1 MRKLLRSWLAAALL
15 GLCAATC
22 AFAAP
27 QPLQL
32 DVAKD
37 QPVELGDAGLAWIDE
52 TGQASPEVVADGT
65 GIQWAPTH
73 ENAIYRIAPGKTLW
87 VKFTVIVPGT
97 ERWYL
102 QIPYPAVDKV
112 TLYGLEGTGGWGQE
126 AGDTIAVGDWPVPHR
141 FPLLPLAPGPQQY
154 LVRIQ
159 NTHSFSAPLEFVSD
173 AYLLRDA
180 QQSSV
185 VLGIYFGLAGLA
197 IVLAI
202 MSAVSLR
209 DRSYALYAVSVFF
222 MALTQASLTGIA
234 GLDLW
239 PNSPWW
245 NDFSVLALPV
255 LGVGSLQWFFSE
267 VVSMRERSLPL
278 HYTMIAIG
286 VLSLAAAAG
295 IALLDPAIRVKILVS
310 YIAGAGT
317 VGLLS
322 VLWAARRGDRWASWL
337 LLGSLPVA
345 IGAAFPSLRA
355 AGVIPESFWTMHG
368 MQLGMSFELPIVLLI
383 LILRSEQRREH
394 TRRLQG
400 FDKIDPATGLLNATT
415 FVQGLGRMM
424 ARSQRLRYQ
433 SAVLVVDII
442 NVDQIRRTYG
452 VRSAEELP
460 LQVAGRLLAAARDI
474 DAVARLGEYR
484 FGMLIEGPLSPEDAA
499 SEGPRIV
506 ARCLMP
512 FKDKPVEWVA
522 HVRVAQTIV
531 PTQRADSKQVIERLE
546 GLLANVSPESKRAV
560 FTLTS

>member
-1 MRKLLRSWLAAALL
+1 MPKLTGGRWVAALVAL
-15 GLCAATC
+15 LACVC
-22 AFAAP
+22 AFAAHEP
-27 QPLQL
+27 VLLDAAQEQPLRL
-32 DVAKD
+32 
-37 QPVELGDAGLAWIDE
+37 AGKALAWVDE
-52 TGQASPEVVADGT
+52 AGHATPETVADGA
-65 GIQWAPTH
+65 GIQWTPMH
-73 ENAIYRIAPGKTLW
+73 DGAIYRIGPGKTLW
-87 VKFTVIVPGT
+87 VRFTVSVPGT

-126 AGDTIAVGDWPVPHR
+126 AGDTIAVADWPVPHR
-141 FPLLPLAPGPQQY
+141 FPLLPLSPGPQQY

-159 NTHSFSAPLEFVSD
+159 NTHSFGAPLEFVTD

-197 IVLAI
+197 IILA
-202 MSAVSLR
+202 MLSAVSLR
-209 DRSYALYAVSVFF
+209 DRSYALYALSVLF

-239 PNSPWW
+239 PESPWW

-255 LGVGSLQWFFSE
+255 VGVGTLQWFFSE
-267 VVSMRERSLPL
+267 VVSMRERSRFL
-278 HYTMIAIG
+278 HYTLMALG
-286 VLSLAAAAG
+286 WLSLAAAAL
-295 IALLDPAIRVKILVS
+295 IAFVPPAWRVTVM
-310 YIAGAGT
+310 IAYVAAAGSA
-317 VGLLS
+317 GLLS

-337 LLGSLPVA
+337 LIGALPVA
-345 IGAAFPSLRA
+345 IGAAFPMLRA
-355 AGVIPESFWTMHG
+355 AGVIPLGFWATHG

-383 LILRSEQRREH
+383 LILRSEQKREH
-394 TRRLQG
+394 TRRLHG
-400 FDKIDPATGLLNATT
+400 FDKIDPATGLLNAST
-415 FVQGLGRMM
+415 FVSNLARMM
-424 ARSQRLRYQ
+424 ARSQRLKYQ
-433 SAVLVVDII
+433 SAVLVVDIV
-442 NVDQIRRTYG
+442 NAEPIRRNFG
-452 VRSAEELP
+452 ARSAEELP

-474 DAVARLGEYR
+474 DAVARLGEFR
-484 FGMLIEGPLSPEDAA
+484 FGMLIEGPLTPEDAA

-531 PTQRADSKQVIERLE
+531 PTQRADAKQVLDRLE
-546 GLLANVSPESKRAV
+546 ALLANVSPESKRAV

>member
-1 MRKLLRSWLAAALL
+1 MRNTLRGWATAALF
-15 GLCAATC
+15 GLCACTS
-22 AFAAP
+22 AFAAHP
-27 QPLQL
+27 VTEL
-32 DVAKD
+32 DVAKE
-37 QPVELGDAGLAWIDE
+37 QPVQLGHGGLAWVDE
-52 TGQASPEVVADGT
+52 SGQATPEVVADGS
-65 GIQWAPTH
+65 GIQWAPMQ
-73 ENAIYRIAPGKTLW
+73 EGGIYRIGPGKTLW
-87 VKFTVIVPGT
+87 VRFTVTVPGT

-102 QIPYPAVDKV
+102 QVPYPAVDKV

-185 VLGIYFGLAGLA
+185 ILGIYFGLAGLA
-197 IVLAI
+197 MVLAM

-209 DRSYALYAVSVFF
+209 DRSYALYALSVFF

-239 PNSPWW
+239 PDSPWW

-255 LGVGSLQWFFSE
+255 LGVGSLQWFFAE
-267 VVSMRERSLPL
+267 VVSMRQRSRPL
-278 HYTMIAIG
+278 HYLMAVLG
-286 VLSLAAAAG
+286 WLSLAAAAA
-295 IALLDPAIRVKILVS
+295 IALGDPAMRVRYMIW
-310 YIAGAGT
+310 YISIAGT

-322 VLWAARRGDRWASWL
+322 VLWAARRGDRWATWL
-337 LLGSLPVA
+337 LIGALPVV
-345 IGAAFPSLRA
+345 IGAAFPMLRA
-355 AGVIPESFWTMHG
+355 AGVVPIGFWATHG
-368 MQLGMSFELPIVLLI
+368 MQLGMSFELPVVLLV
-383 LILRSEQRREH
+383 LMMRSEQRREH
-394 TRRLQG
+394 TRRLHG
-400 FDKIDPATGLLNATT
+400 FDKIDPGTGLLNATT
-415 FVQGLGRMM
+415 FAQSLGRMM
-424 ARSQRLRYQ
+424 ARSLRLKYQ

-442 NVDQIRRTYG
+442 NVEQISRNFG
-452 VRSAEELP
+452 ARSAEELP

-474 DAVARLGEYR
+474 DAVARLGEFR

-512 FKDKPVEWVA
+512 FKDKPMEWVA

-531 PTQRADSKQVIERLE
+531 PTQRADAVQVLERLQ

>member
-1 MRKLLRSWLAAALL
+1 MREMLRGWALGALL
-15 GLCAATC
+15 GLFACAC
-22 AFAAP
+22 AFAGHE
-27 QPLQL
+27 
-32 DVAKD
+32 
-37 QPVELGDAGLAWIDE
+37 PVELDAAKEQPVRLGPAALTWIDT
-52 TGQASPEVVADGT
+52 TGQATPEAVADGAGVNWT
-65 GIQWAPTH
+65 QMQEGT
-73 ENAIYRIAPGKTLW
+73 IYRIGPDKTLW
-87 VKFTVIVPGT
+87 VRFTITVPGT

-102 QIPYPAVDKV
+102 QVPYPAVDKV

-126 AGDTIAVGDWPVPHR
+126 AGDKIAVGDWPVPHR
-141 FPLLPLAPGPQQY
+141 FPLLPLTPGPQQY

-185 VLGIYFGLAGLA
+185 ILGIYFGLAGLA
-197 IVLAI
+197 IVLAM

-209 DRSYALYAVSVFF
+209 DRSYALYALSVLF

-239 PNSPWW
+239 PESPRW

-255 LGVGSLQWFFSE
+255 VGVGSLQWFFSE
-267 VVSMRERSLPL
+267 VVSMRERSRLL
-278 HYTMIAIG
+278 YYTMIALG
-286 VLSLAAAAG
+286 WLSLVACAA
-295 IALLDPAIRVKILVS
+295 IAVVDPAIRANVMVA
-310 YIAGAGT
+310 YISVAGT
-317 VGLLS
+317 IGLLS
-322 VLWAARRGDRWASWL
+322 VLWAARRGDRWAGWL
-337 LLGSLPVA
+337 LIGAVPVA
-345 IGAAFPSLRA
+345 VGAAFPMLRA
-355 AGVIPESFWTMHG
+355 AGAIPLGFWATHG

-400 FDKIDPATGLLNATT
+400 FDKIDPATGLLNSAT
-415 FVQGLGRMM
+415 FVGSLARMM
-424 ARSQRLRYQ
+424 ARSQRLKYQ
-433 SAVLVVDII
+433 SAVLVIDIV
-442 NVDQIRRTYG
+442 NAEQIRRNYG

-474 DAVARLGEYR
+474 DAVARLGEFR

-531 PTQRADSKQVIERLE
+531 PTQRADAKQVVDRLE
-546 GLLANVSPESKRAV
+546 ALLANVSPDSKRAV

>member
-1 MRKLLRSWLAAALL
+1 MRKMLRAWAIAALL
-15 GLCAATC
+15 GLGACAC
-22 AFAAP
+22 AFAAH

-37 QPVELGDAGLAWIDE
+37 QPVPLAEAGTAWIDE
-52 TGQASPEVVADGT
+52 SGQASPEMVADGT
-65 GIQWAPTH
+65 GITWSPMAQGGV
-73 ENAIYRIAPGKTLW
+73 YRIAPGKTLW
-87 VKFTVIVPGT
+87 VRFTVIVPGT

-159 NTHSFSAPLEFVSD
+159 NTHSFGAPLEFVSD
-173 AYLLRDA
+173 AHLLRDA

-185 VLGIYFGLAGLA
+185 ILGIYFGLAGLA
-197 IVLAI
+197 MVLAM

-209 DRSYALYAVSVFF
+209 DRSYALYAVSVLF

-234 GLDLW
+234 GLNLW
-239 PNSPWW
+239 PDAPWW

-267 VVSMRERSLPL
+267 VVSMRERSRLL
-278 HYTMIAIG
+278 HYTMAALG
-286 VLSLAAAAG
+286 WLSLAAAAG
-295 IALLDPAIRVKILVS
+295 IALMDPALRVKIMVG
-310 YIAGAGT
+310 YISVAGT
-317 VGLLS
+317 IGLLA

-337 LLGSLPVA
+337 LVGSLPVA
-345 IGAAFPSLRA
+345 IGATFPMLRA
-355 AGVIPESFWTMHG
+355 SGVIPVGFWATHG

-415 FVQGLGRMM
+415 FVGGLSRMM
-424 ARSQRLRYQ
+424 ARSQRLKYQ

-442 NVDQIRRTYG
+442 NADQIRRNYG
-452 VRSAEELP
+452 ARSSEELP
-460 LQVAGRLLAAARDI
+460 LQVAGRLLASARDI
-474 DAVARLGEYR
+474 DAVARLGEHR

-512 FKDKPVEWVA
+512 FKDKPIEWVA

-531 PTQRADSKQVIERLE
+531 PTQRADAKQVVERLE
-546 GLLANVSPESKRAV
+546 ALLANVSPESKRAV

>member
-1 MRKLLRSWLAAALL
+1 
-15 GLCAATC
+15 
-22 AFAAP
+22 
-27 QPLQL
+27 
-32 DVAKD
+32 
-37 QPVELGDAGLAWIDE
+37 
-52 TGQASPEVVADGT
+52 
-65 GIQWAPTH
+65 
-73 ENAIYRIAPGKTLW
+73 
-87 VKFTVIVPGT
+87 
-97 ERWYL
+97 
-102 QIPYPAVDKV
+102 
-112 TLYGLEGTGGWGQE
+112 
-126 AGDTIAVGDWPVPHR
+126 
-141 FPLLPLAPGPQQY
+141 
-154 LVRIQ
+154 
-159 NTHSFSAPLEFVSD
+159 
-173 AYLLRDA
+173 
-180 QQSSV
+180 
-185 VLGIYFGLAGLA
+185 
-197 IVLAI
+197 
-202 MSAVSLR
+202 
-209 DRSYALYAVSVFF
+209 
-222 MALTQASLTGIA
+222 
-234 GLDLW
+234 
-239 PNSPWW
+239 
-245 NDFSVLALPV
+245 
-255 LGVGSLQWFFSE
+255 
-267 VVSMRERSLPL
+267 
-278 HYTMIAIG
+278 
-286 VLSLAAAAG
+286 
-295 IALLDPAIRVKILVS
+295 
-310 YIAGAGT
+310 
-317 VGLLS
+317 
-322 VLWAARRGDRWASWL
+322 
-337 LLGSLPVA
+337 
-345 IGAAFPSLRA
+345 
-355 AGVIPESFWTMHG
+355 MHG

>member
-1 MRKLLRSWLAAALL
+1 MAKLLQCWVVAALM
-15 GLCAATC
+15 GLWAGAC
-22 AFAAP
+22 AFAAE
-27 QPLQL
+27 PLQL
-32 DVAKD
+32 DAAKD
-37 QPVELGDAGLAWIDE
+37 LPIQLGTRGLAWIDE
-52 TGQASPEVVADGT
+52 TGHATPEVVADGA
-65 GIQWAPTH
+65 GIQWSPAQGD
-73 ENAIYRIAPGKTLW
+73 AIYRIGPGKTLW
-87 VKFTVIVPGT
+87 IRFTVVVPGT

-102 QIPYPAVDKV
+102 QIPYPHVDKV

-126 AGDTIAVGDWPVPHR
+126 AGDAIAVGDWPVPHR

-154 LVRIQ
+154 LVRVQ
-159 NTHSFSAPLEFVSD
+159 NTHSFSAPLEFVTD

-180 QQSSV
+180 QESSV
-185 VLGIYFGLAGLA
+185 ILGIYFGLAGLA
-197 IVLAI
+197 MILAI

-239 PNSPWW
+239 PDAPWW
-245 NDFSVLALPV
+245 NDYSVLALPV
-255 LGVGSLQWFFSE
+255 LGVGSLQWFFAE
-267 VVSMRERSLPL
+267 VVSMKERSRILNF
-278 HYTMIAIG
+278 TM
-286 VLSLAAAAG
+286 LSVGLLSVAAAAAIG
-295 IALLDPAIRVKILVS
+295 WADPAKRVMVMALYVS
-310 YIAGAGT
+310 IAGT
-317 VGLLS
+317 IGLLS
-322 VLWAARRGDRWASWL
+322 VLWAARRGDRWATWL
-337 LLGSLPVA
+337 LVGALPVA
-345 IGAAFPSLRA
+345 IGAAFPTLRA
-355 AGVIPESFWTMHG
+355 AGVIALGFWSMHG

-394 TRRLQG
+394 TRRLHG

-424 ARSQRLRYQ
+424 ARSQRLKYQ
-433 SAVLVVDII
+433 SAVLVIDIV
-442 NVDQIRRTYG
+442 NAEQIRRSFG
-452 VRSAEELP
+452 ARSAEELP

-474 DAVARLGEYR
+474 DAVARLGEFR

-512 FKDKPVEWVA
+512 FKDKPIEWVA

-531 PTQRADSKQVIERLE
+531 PTQRSDARQVVERLE
-546 GLLANVSPESKRAV
+546 ALLANVSPESKRAV

>member
-1 MRKLLRSWLAAALL
+1 MRNIIRGCVVAVLL
-15 GLCAATC
+15 GLAVCAP
-22 AFAAP
+22 AFAAHAVV
-27 QPLQL
+27 QL
-32 DVAKD
+32 DVVKE
-37 QPVELGDAGLAWIDE
+37 QPVPLGHGGLAWIDE
-52 TGQASPEVVADGT
+52 TGQASPEAVADGASV
-65 GIQWAPTH
+65 QWSPMQDN
-73 ENAIYRIAPGKTLW
+73 EIYRIAPGKTLW
-87 VKFTVIVPGT
+87 VRFTVSVPGT

-112 TLYGLEGTGGWGQE
+112 TLYGLEGAGGWGQE

-141 FPLLPLAPGPQQY
+141 FPLLPLSAGPQQY

-159 NTHSFSAPLEFVSD
+159 NTHSFSAPLQFVSD

-197 IVLAI
+197 MILAI
-202 MSAVSLR
+202 LSAVSLR
-209 DRSYALYAVSVFF
+209 DRSYALYAVSVLF

-239 PNSPWW
+239 PDSPWW
-245 NDFSVLALPV
+245 NDFAVLALPV

-267 VVSMRERSLPL
+267 VVTLRERSRRL
-278 HYTMIAIG
+278 HHAMVVMG
-286 VLSLAAAAG
+286 WLSLAACAL
-295 IALLDPAIRVKILVS
+295 IALGDPALRARTMIG
-310 YIAGAGT
+310 YIAVAGT
-317 VGLLS
+317 FGLLAI
-322 VLWAARRGDRWASWL
+322 LWAARRGDRWASWL
-337 LLGSLPVA
+337 LIGALPVA
-345 IGAAFPSLRA
+345 IGATFPMLRA
-355 AGVIPESFWTMHG
+355 AGVIPMGFLATHG

-400 FDKIDPATGLLNATT
+400 FDKIDPATGLQNAAT
-415 FVQGLGRMM
+415 FVQSLSRMM
-424 ARSQRLRYQ
+424 ARSQRLKYE
-433 SAVLVVDII
+433 SAVLVVDIV
-442 NVDQIRRTYG
+442 NAEQIRRNFG
-452 VRSAEELP
+452 ARSAEELP

-474 DAVARLGEYR
+474 DAVARLGEFR

-512 FKDKPVEWVA
+512 FKDKPIEWVA

-531 PTQRADSKQVIERLE
+531 PTQRADARQVVERLE
-546 GLLANVSPESKRAV
+546 ALLANVSPESKRAV